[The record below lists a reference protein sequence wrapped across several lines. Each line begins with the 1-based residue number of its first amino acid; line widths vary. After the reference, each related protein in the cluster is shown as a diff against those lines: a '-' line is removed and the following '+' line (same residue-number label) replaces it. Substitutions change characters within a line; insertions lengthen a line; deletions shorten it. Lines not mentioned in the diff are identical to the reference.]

1 VAVADLTWRTPSVSS
16 APDPS
21 PMRLLE
27 RLADRFGLF
36 EALAESTIKLNR
48 YAEGDELAMDPLV
61 AEAVLEFADDLR
73 SARTAANAWART
85 RGLITP
91 PRDEALA
98 A

>member
-1 VAVADLTWRTPSVSS
+1 MIPSP
-16 APDPS
+16 ADPS

-27 RLADRFGLF
+27 MLADRFGLF